1 MTQPVTDGPA
11 DSTADRPAGP
21 SADPSFDAAI
31 GFAAD
36 LIRLPSPPGGEEAVA
51 RRVVEEMERLGFD
64 EAWTD
69 EVGNAV
75 GLIRGEDRAA
85 PVMLS
90 SHLDVVDAGAP
101 EGWEHPPYGGV
112 VADGYLHG
120 RGAMD
125 IKGPLALQTYAA
137 ARFVDARPAG
147 DLIVAHTVFEERGGW
162 GMAHFLA
169 ESGIRPA
176 AVVIGEATGGDI
188 CIGHRGRAEV
198 LVEIRGLA
206 GHASAPDRARN
217 ALDGVGPVLSAV
229 AGFARERL
237 GEENPVL
244 GRSTVTATDVV
255 AEPESRN
262 VIPDRAT
269 VVLDWRL
276 LPGSGPDEALASL
289 RSYLA
294 DALELPPG
302 LEWTVEYAAQEQ
314 KSWTGRATTRQ
325 LFGGGFLL
333 DPDDAVV
340 RAAVDGVARAT
351 GSAPRVRPWAF
362 ATDGRHTQGE
372 HGIPTL
378 GYAPGEER
386 HAHTNTERLELGA
399 ARVVY
404 EAYPSLIRAL
414 FDAVDGV

>member
-1 MTQPVTDGPA
+1 MTNPAIDGTA
-11 DSTADRPAGP
+11 DSAGDRPA
-21 SADPSFDAAI
+21 DRSFDAAI
-31 GFAAD
+31 AFAAD
-36 LIRLPSPPGGEEAVA
+36 LIRIPSPPGGEEAVA
-51 RRVVEEMERLGFD
+51 RRVVEELGRLGFD

-75 GLIRGEDRAA
+75 GVIRGEGRAA
-85 PVMLS
+85 PVQLS

-112 VADGYLHG
+112 VADGHLHG

-137 ARFVDARPAG
+137 ARFVDERPAG
-147 DLIVAHTVFEERGGW
+147 DLVVAHTVFEERGGW

-169 ESGIRPA
+169 ESGIRPG
-176 AVVIGEATGGDI
+176 AVIIGEATGGDL

-229 AGFARERL
+229 AGFARGRL

-244 GRSTVTATDVV
+244 GQSTITATDVV
-255 AEPESRN
+255 AEPASRN

-269 VVLDWRL
+269 VVLDWRV
-276 LPGSGPDEALASL
+276 LPGPGPDEALTSL
-289 RSYLA
+289 RSYL
-294 DALELPPG
+294 DDVLELPSG
-302 LEWTVEYAAQEQ
+302 LEWAVDYATQEQ
-314 KSWTGRATTRQ
+314 RSWTGRATTRQ

-333 DPDDAVV
+333 DPEDPVV
-340 RAAVDGVARAT
+340 RAAVDGVAVAT

-414 FDAVDGV
+414 FAVVGEG